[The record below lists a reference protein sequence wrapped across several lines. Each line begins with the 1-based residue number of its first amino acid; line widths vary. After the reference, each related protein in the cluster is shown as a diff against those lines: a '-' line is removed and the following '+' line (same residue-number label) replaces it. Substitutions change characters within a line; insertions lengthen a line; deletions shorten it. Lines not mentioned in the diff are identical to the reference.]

1 MVRKAAPL
9 LSSKKQ
15 RLLDAVAIAASM
27 LCLVHCLLLPALLL
41 AVPALA
47 LYLALPE
54 SFHAAAFLFAVPT
67 SAAALW
73 AGRRRAGSGPAA
85 LAAAGLCLLGI
96 GAFAVHGEAA
106 ETGVS
111 VIGALILAAAHIL
124 NWRRMRCE
132 GHRRSCTRTSFRER

>member
-1 MVRKAAPL
+1 MIRKAAPL
-9 LSSKKQ
+9 FPLQRQ
-15 RLLDAVAIAASM
+15 RLLDAVAIAAST

-41 AVPALA
+41 VVPALA
-47 LYLALPE
+47 LYLTVPE

-73 AGRRRAGSGPAA
+73 AGRRRGARGPFA

-106 ETGVS
+106 EAGAS
-111 VIGALILAAAHIL
+111 VIGALMLAAAHVL
-124 NWRRMRCE
+124 NWRRMRCD
-132 GHRRSCTRTSFRER
+132 GHRRECARTALRRS